1 MIRSDKR
8 GLWPKVIEAYVGWQ
22 VRSAFRGVW
31 VRGALPEGGGLL
43 VYANHPGFWDG
54 FVAHQLG
61 LAAGWDAYALMEE
74 QNLARYR
81 FLSRIGAF
89 SVRAGDAASASESL
103 RYARRLLQRPRSA
116 VFVFPE
122 GALHPGTQLGPLR
135 RGVEVLARS
144 CRARCVPVAI
154 RYAVFEHQL
163 PDVLVE
169 VGEAHGPEPMEGFA
183 RRLGELVG
191 RVASAA
197 SPDGFRQVVRG
208 RRSVAERWDAFRRL
222 KTVPTLYKA

>member
-1 MIRSDKR
+1 MIASNKS
-8 GLWPKVIEAYVGWQ
+8 GLWAKLIEAYVGWKL
-22 VRSAFRGVW
+22 RSAFRGLW
-31 VRGALPEGGGLL
+31 VRGELPEGGGLL

-61 LAAGWDAYALMEE
+61 LSTGWDAYALMDE

-89 SVRAGDAASASESL
+89 SVRPGDAASASQSL
-103 RYARRLLQRPRSA
+103 RYARKLLQRPTSA

-122 GALHPGTQLGPLR
+122 GELHPGTQLAPLR

-144 CRARCVPVAI
+144 CRARCVPMAI
-154 RYAVFEHQL
+154 RYALFEHEL

-169 VGEAHGPEPMEGFA
+169 VGEAHGPEPLEGFA

-191 RVASAA
+191 RVASAP

-208 RRSVAERWDAFRRL
+208 RRSAAERWNAFRRI
-222 KTVPTLYKA
+222 KTVQTLYKA